1 LLRDGLLVSFDVLF
15 QRFRD
20 GDADPGGGKQMR
32 EVLAPY
38 IVSERPEHDFAL
50 IEFGDGSAD
59 VYLDQFGMMANH
71 ISGIDP
77 WDLLVRG
84 ARAADWVILPV
95 GCPTCITDESQRAQ
109 LPDVLDQA
117 VTLVTTGAQLLAVIR
132 SA

>member
-1 LLRDGLLVSFDVLF
+1 VSFDVFF
-15 QRFRD
+15 QRLRD
-20 GDADPGGGKQMR
+20 GDADEGGGKQMR

-38 IVSERPEHDFAL
+38 IVSERPQHNFAL

-59 VYLDQFGMMANH
+59 VYLDPSDMMANH
-71 ISGIDP
+71 ISGADP

-95 GCPTCITDESQRAQ
+95 GCPTCITDKSQRAQ
-109 LPDVLDQA
+109 LPDVLDQE
-117 VTLVTTGAQLLAVIR
+117 VKLVTTGAELLAAIR